1 VGFSHRLE
9 RTTARPRDR
18 TPRAAWIDRSIERRA
33 RSRDASGD
41 VETTAR
47 ERLGARAN
55 REKMAEEE
63 EKSGTLTTTTQTTT
77 TTTVAVAAAAATTTT
92 TTVDAV
98 GVVASTRSVETV
110 EDVAMVGEGDAGDS
124 RGGDG
129 DAAATR
135 DGARGDAVRGENE
148 RASAEETFD
157 DAVEAHDDDEEEE
170 DEEVEEIVVGGPP
183 DFSSL
188 QRSGELSREL
198 QDEDEEEDE
207 EEEEISREEALAAAV
222 ELIKAIADGSEPLDA
237 GKLGSLLWAVSNA
250 LLEDL
255 TDRDDLP
262 VPGNSLESFPVELVR
277 SVMEHIDTIVVA
289 LTFEPEDAV
298 TQRSGEI
305 IPAIGSHRVAAAEIL
320 AVLLQ
325 IGCQGIDER
334 IATLKLPNDGQF
346 VMVSLV
352 RMFFKY
358 SWSSALHATV
368 IRLVLAALVS
378 PHEPLWAPMFEGGTE
393 SLQGM
398 LAASIQQALAT
409 KPISTRKGNVGS
421 VIILANALCELQTCE
436 DVERAS
442 VRTTLQFDVDWCA
455 AVEGE
460 NNSLSRLNDEQAGG
474 LCGPKPSKTPAFMD
488 SGMGS
493 NVISSQELL
502 RMLQHISLGQ

>member
-1 VGFSHRLE
+1 
-9 RTTARPRDR
+9 
-18 TPRAAWIDRSIERRA
+18 
-33 RSRDASGD
+33 
-41 VETTAR
+41 
-47 ERLGARAN
+47 
-55 REKMAEEE
+55 MAEEDE
-63 EKSGTLTTTTQTTT
+63 SGPLTTTTTT
-77 TTTVAVAAAAATTTT
+77 TTTVAMATTTT
-92 TTVDAV
+92 TTMTTTMGADD
-98 GVVASTRSVETV
+98 VVASTRSVETI
-110 EDVAMVGEGDAGDS
+110 EGVAVVGEDDADA
-124 RGGDG
+124 DA
-129 DAAATR
+129 DAAATGR
-135 DGARGDAVRGENE
+135 GASGGAE
-148 RASAEETFD
+148 RAESEDGRAEETFD

-183 DFSSL
+183 DLSAL

-198 QDEDEEEDE
+198 QDEEEE
-207 EEEEISREEALAAAV
+207 EEEEISRGEALAAAV

-255 TDRDDLP
+255 TDRDDLRA
-262 VPGNSLESFPVELVR
+262 PGNDLENFPVELVR
-277 SVMEHIDTIVVA
+277 TVMEHIDTIVVT

-325 IGCQGIDER
+325 IGCHGIDER
-334 IATLKLPNDGQF
+334 IATLKLPSDGQF

-378 PHEPLWAPMFEGGTE
+378 PHEPLWAPMFEGGKE

-421 VIILANALCELQTCE
+421 VIILANALCELETCD

-442 VRTTLQFDVDWCA
+442 VRTTLQSDVDWCA

>member
-1 VGFSHRLE
+1 
-9 RTTARPRDR
+9 
-18 TPRAAWIDRSIERRA
+18 
-33 RSRDASGD
+33 
-41 VETTAR
+41 
-47 ERLGARAN
+47 
-55 REKMAEEE
+55 MAEEE
-63 EKSGTLTTTTQTTT
+63 ESGPLTTTTTT
-77 TTTVAVAAAAATTTT
+77 TTTVAMATTTT
-92 TTVDAV
+92 MTTTTMGADD
-98 GVVASTRSVETV
+98 VVASTRSVETI
-110 EDVAMVGEGDAGDS
+110 EGVAVVGEGDA
-124 RGGDG
+124 REAMGGDG
-129 DAAATR
+129 DADADAAATGQGSSG
-135 DGARGDAVRGENE
+135 GAE
-148 RASAEETFD
+148 RAGSEEARAEETFD

-183 DFSSL
+183 DLSAL

-198 QDEDEEEDE
+198 QDEEEE
-207 EEEEISREEALAAAV
+207 EEEEISRGEALAAAV

-255 TDRDDLP
+255 TDRDDLRA
-262 VPGNSLESFPVELVR
+262 PGNDLESFPVELVR
-277 SVMEHIDTIVVA
+277 SVMEHIDTIVVT

-334 IATLKLPNDGQF
+334 IATLKLPSDGQF

-378 PHEPLWAPMFEGGTE
+378 PHEPLWAPMFEGGKE

-421 VIILANALCELQTCE
+421 VIILANALCELETCD

-442 VRTTLQFDVDWCA
+442 VRTTLQSDVDWCA

>member
-1 VGFSHRLE
+1 
-9 RTTARPRDR
+9 
-18 TPRAAWIDRSIERRA
+18 
-33 RSRDASGD
+33 
-41 VETTAR
+41 
-47 ERLGARAN
+47 
-55 REKMAEEE
+55 MAEEDE
-63 EKSGTLTTTTQTTT
+63 SGPLRTTT
-77 TTTVAVAAAAATTTT
+77 TTTRMTVAMATTTT
-92 TTVDAV
+92 TTTTTMGADD
-98 GVVASTRSVETV
+98 VVASTRSVETI
-110 EDVAMVGEGDAGDS
+110 EGVAVVGEGDVDA
-124 RGGDG
+124 
-129 DAAATR
+129 DAAATGQ
-135 DGARGDAVRGENE
+135 GASGGAE
-148 RASAEETFD
+148 RAESEDARAEATFD
-157 DAVEAHDDDEEEE
+157 DAVEAQDDDEEEE
-170 DEEVEEIVVGGPP
+170 EEEEVEEIVVGGPP
-183 DFSSL
+183 DLSAL

-198 QDEDEEEDE
+198 QDEEEE
-207 EEEEISREEALAAAV
+207 EEEEISRGEALAAAV

-255 TDRDDLP
+255 TDREDLRAP
-262 VPGNSLESFPVELVR
+262 WERPGEFPGRIGAHSHGTHRYDRRHVDVR
-277 SVMEHIDTIVVA
+277 TRRRG
-289 LTFEPEDAV
+289 DAEK
-298 TQRSGEI
+298 RRDHSRHRL
-305 IPAIGSHRVAAAEIL
+305 SRVAAAEIL

-325 IGCQGIDER
+325 IGCHGIDER
-334 IATLKLPNDGQF
+334 IATLKLPSDGQF

-378 PHEPLWAPMFEGGTE
+378 PHEPLWAPMFEGGKE

-421 VIILANALCELQTCE
+421 VIILANALCELETCD

-442 VRTTLQFDVDWCA
+442 VRTTLQSDVDWCA

>member
-1 VGFSHRLE
+1 VESPPSQGFPIARATRAAAHRARRGSIERARRESERDRLE
-9 RTTARPRDR
+9 RAFLG
-18 TPRAAWIDRSIERRA
+18 
-33 RSRDASGD
+33 RDAREGGC
-41 VETTAR
+41 AR
-47 ERLGARAN
+47 RS
-55 REKMAEEE
+55 REKMAEEDE
-63 EKSGTLTTTTQTTT
+63 SGPLRTTT
-77 TTTVAVAAAAATTTT
+77 TTTRMTVAMATTTT
-92 TTVDAV
+92 TTTTTMGADD
-98 GVVASTRSVETV
+98 VVASTRSVETI
-110 EDVAMVGEGDAGDS
+110 EGVAVVGEGDVDA
-124 RGGDG
+124 
-129 DAAATR
+129 DAAATGQ
-135 DGARGDAVRGENE
+135 GASGGAE
-148 RASAEETFD
+148 RAESEDARAEATFD

-170 DEEVEEIVVGGPP
+170 EEEEVEEIVVGGPP
-183 DFSSL
+183 DLSAL

-198 QDEDEEEDE
+198 QDEEEE
-207 EEEEISREEALAAAV
+207 EEEEISRGEALAAAV

-255 TDRDDLP
+255 TDRDDLRA
-262 VPGNSLESFPVELVR
+262 PGNDLENFPVELVR
-277 SVMEHIDTIVVA
+277 TVMEHIDTIVVT

-325 IGCQGIDER
+325 IGCHGIDER
-334 IATLKLPNDGQF
+334 IATLKLPSDGQF

-378 PHEPLWAPMFEGGTE
+378 PHEPLWAPMFEGGKE

-421 VIILANALCELQTCE
+421 VIILANALCELETCD

-442 VRTTLQFDVDWCA
+442 VRTTLQSDVDWCA